1 MTGSKRKVFAQT
13 TTDRYINPFTDFGF
27 KRLFGEEPS
36 KDILLDFLNCLL
48 EEERGKIVS
57 LKYLKN
63 EQLGSLD
70 LDRKAIFDIY
80 CENEKGEKFIVEM
93 QKAKHNYFK
102 ERTVFYST
110 FPIREQAVKGAW
122 DYNLKAVYTI
132 GILDFVFD
140 EDKDDPDK
148 FLYKVKL
155 SDIETKEVFY
165 DKLTYI
171 YLEMPK
177 FIKKEAELETNFDKW
192 LYVLKNLPD
201 LTKRP
206 RKLQEKVFRK
216 LFEIAEIANFSQEQL
231 DNYEESLK
239 VYRDLKGVIE
249 TALTE
254 GKEVGFA
261 KGIEEGIKEGR
272 KEGMKEGLET
282 GKKIGIE
289 KGQKEKTIEIAKNLL
304 DLLDDRTIASKT
316 GLTIKEISK
325 LRD

>member
-1 MTGSKRKVFAQT
+1 M
-13 TTDRYINPFTDFGF
+13 
-27 KRLFGEEPS
+27 
-36 KDILLDFLNCLL
+36 
-48 EEERGKIVS
+48 
-57 LKYLKN
+57 
-63 EQLGSLD
+63 
-70 LDRKAIFDIY
+70 
-80 CENEKGEKFIVEM
+80 
-93 QKAKHNYFK
+93 
-102 ERTVFYST
+102 
-110 FPIREQAVKGAW
+110 
-122 DYNLKAVYTI
+122 
-132 GILDFVFD
+132 
-140 EDKDDPDK
+140 
-148 FLYKVKL
+148 
-155 SDIETKEVFY
+155 
-165 DKLTYI
+165 
-171 YLEMPK
+171 
-177 FIKKEAELETNFDKW
+177 
-192 LYVLKNLPD
+192 
-201 LTKRP
+201 
-206 RKLQEKVFRK
+206 
-216 LFEIAEIANFSQEQL
+216 